1 MTEPEEKKILV
12 DEDWKTQVE
21 REKQETA
28 QEPEAQPKPE
38 VQPTPEVGKL
48 PPANLT
54 TLATTLMTQALASLG
69 QLPNP
74 ATGKPEVDLD
84 LAKHMIDTL
93 DVVYKKTEG
102 NRTDDETKLYDN
114 LLHQLRMA
122 FVAAQSIPQS
132 PGSE

>member
-1 MTEPEEKKILV
+1 MTEPEEKKIIV

-21 REKQETA
+21 REKEEA
-28 QEPEAQPKPE
+28 AKEPAAEPPPEAA
-38 VQPTPEVGKL
+38 KL

-84 LAKHMIDTL
+84 LAKHIIDTI
-93 DVVYKKTEG
+93 DVVFQKTEG

-122 FVAAQSIPQS
+122 YVAAQSLPAS
-132 PGSE
+132 S

>member
-1 MTEPEEKKILV
+1 MTEPEEKKIIV

-21 REKQETA
+21 REKEEA
-28 QEPEAQPKPE
+28 AKQEPTEPAAEA
-38 VQPTPEVGKL
+38 GKL

-74 ATGKPEVDLD
+74 VSGKPEVDLD
-84 LAKHMIDTL
+84 LAKHMIDTIN
-93 DVVYKKTEG
+93 VVYEKTEG
-102 NRTDDETKLYDN
+102 NRTDEETKLYDS

-122 FVAAQSIPQS
+122 YVAAQSAPPPAS
-132 PGSE
+132 S